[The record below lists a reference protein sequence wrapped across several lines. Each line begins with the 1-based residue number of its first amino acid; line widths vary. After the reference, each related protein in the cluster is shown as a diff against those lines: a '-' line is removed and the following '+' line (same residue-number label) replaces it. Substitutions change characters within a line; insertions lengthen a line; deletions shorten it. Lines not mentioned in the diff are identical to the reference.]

1 MSDRNC
7 ARRPNTF
14 FLSSTD
20 KKKGKKIK
28 TRATINR
35 RNNEK
40 KKAAKQKKNGDVIGA
55 PRYGADQSV
64 TVASKLSRPS
74 AGKRKS
80 SRPHKEPHC
89 FFLLFESNR
98 RFYYT
103 NQNKRET
110 HKKRKK
116 NTQPTGAVDRSI
128 QRFTSLA
135 AGHSLRPKLEN
146 KNLKKKRRFFLEP
159 MIWEPI
165 GSNASFFVL
174 ITLN

>member
-89 FFLLFESNR
+89 FF
-98 RFYYT
+98 FYYSNLIAAFIT
-103 NQNKRET
+103 PTKTKEKRIKRE
-110 HKKRKK
+110 KK

-146 KNLKKKRRFFLEP
+146 KNLKKKDAFFWNRWSGNQLGP
-159 MIWEPI
+159 
-165 GSNASFFVL
+165 
-174 ITLN
+174 TLLSLCWLH

>member
-116 NTQPTGAVDRSI
+116 KHTTDWRSWSVNPAFHFVSS
-128 QRFTSLA
+128 RPFVTSKI
-135 AGHSLRPKLEN
+135 RK
-146 KNLKKKRRFFLEP
+146 
-159 MIWEPI
+159 
-165 GSNASFFVL
+165 
-174 ITLN
+174 

>member
-40 KKAAKQKKNGDVIGA
+40 KKQRNKRRTVTSSGRPDTA
-55 PRYGADQSV
+55 PTNPSPSPRSWADPP
-64 TVASKLSRPS
+64 LE
-74 AGKRKS
+74 
-80 SRPHKEPHC
+80 KENRVVRIRNRIV

-146 KNLKKKRRFFLEP
+146 KNLKKKDAFFWNRWSGNQLGP
-159 MIWEPI
+159 
-165 GSNASFFVL
+165 
-174 ITLN
+174 TLLSLCWLH